1 MFNSRLLFILAT
13 TLCFLSFVCA
23 QVSLQDQYLSNDEY
37 WYATGVV
44 KKTIDKKYI
53 LEART
58 HALAGIAKQ
67 ISSSIAISE
76 SKQTSITWDK
86 TTDYGIAESDY
97 LGVIESHTNAT
108 IEFDV
113 EDVFISSKEV
123 PVGKE
128 YRHTVRLNKE
138 KYFNNREEKRNNAI
152 NKSASTLK
160 VLDSFP
166 SRSAI
171 NSLNYIVETLLPYK
185 DEPLEYELNPGEKVN
200 LLAHS
205 ISLARNYLDR
215 ITFRHSIEEYP
226 LINISDNFL
235 FNIYVYDRVTGQP
248 LSNFQIIDKNTKK
261 EKKLFSDNKG
271 IISVKGKV
279 SKKRSK
285 FLYTIDYQSI
295 FPDFIIFPLGKK
307 DYLIEESIFRKPQ
320 PPSFN
325 FVLHEESKKI
335 SRSGLDILQ
344 KDLRKNL
351 SKEYRAIFNKSDN
364 PDYKIVIN
372 ISYDNF
378 KKNQYGRYV
387 CSVSV
392 VYSLLNNKN
401 DEITDFSIRGIKG
414 MSRTSKDDAL
424 KQAAYKIDNLIKEG
438 SNGIFHKF
446 SEAIHNF

>member
-1 MFNSRLLFILAT
+1 MYYRLLFIIAAVLCLFSFALGQTDVCDQYEQDDYWSAT
-13 TLCFLSFVCA
+13 TTVQKSIG
-23 QVSLQDQYLSNDEY
+23 SDYRM
-37 WYATGVV
+37 
-44 KKTIDKKYI
+44 
-53 LEART
+53 EART
-58 HALAGIAKQ
+58 RVLAQIATQ
-67 ISSSIAISE
+67 IWSSFDVSQLASL
-76 SKQTSITWDK
+76 SDK
-86 TTDYGIAESDY
+86 NGIAEETFSEVIKSH
-97 LGVIESHTNAT
+97 LNGVV

-113 EDVFISSKEV
+113 EDVKEV
-123 PVGKE
+123 SDKNT
-128 YRHTVRLNKE
+128 YSLTLRLSQK
-138 KYFNNREEKRNNAI
+138 KYCENRERKRNDAVR
-152 NKSASTLK
+152 KSGSILNN
-160 VLDSFP
+160 LDSFP
-166 SRSAI
+166 SKSAI
-171 NSLNYIVETLLPYK
+171 QNLNDIIEILLPYTYNGK
-185 DEPLEYELNPGEKVN
+185 TLTYESLEYQLDSGEVVDIFTHTK
-200 LLAHS
+200 
-205 ISLARNYLDR
+205 SLARNYLDR
-215 ITFRHSIEEYP
+215 ITLKHSIEQYP

-235 FNIYVYDRVTGQP
+235 FNIHVYDRVTGQP

-279 SKKRSK
+279 SKKHSR

-295 FPDFIIFPLGKK
+295 FPDFIIFPLGQE
-307 DYLIEESIFRKPQ
+307 DYLIEESIFRKPK
-320 PPSFN
+320 PSSFN